1 MQVAFTKQ
9 FEKQFDKTTDPFL
22 KNEITNLVN
31 KTISASRIS
40 DIPNIKKLKGY
51 KTAYRVRIGDYRI
64 GLLIENGIVVFVV
77 IGHRKDIY
85 KIFP

>member
-9 FEKQFDKTTDPFL
+9 FEKQFDKTTDYSL
-22 KNEITNLVN
+22 KNEITKLVN

-64 GLLIENGIVVFVV
+64 GLLIENGIVIFVV

>member
-9 FEKQFDKTTDPFL
+9 FDKQFDKTTDCSL
-22 KNEITNLVN
+22 KNEITKIVN

-40 DIPNIKKLKGY
+40 DIPNIRKLKGY